1 MMGGGFPPNCDAF
14 LFMPLVFTFTF
25 RGQPLAHVIEELGK
39 TKMQHTQWVL
49 AVLFICIDL

>member
-1 MMGGGFPPNCDAF
+1 MMVFFFPNCDAF